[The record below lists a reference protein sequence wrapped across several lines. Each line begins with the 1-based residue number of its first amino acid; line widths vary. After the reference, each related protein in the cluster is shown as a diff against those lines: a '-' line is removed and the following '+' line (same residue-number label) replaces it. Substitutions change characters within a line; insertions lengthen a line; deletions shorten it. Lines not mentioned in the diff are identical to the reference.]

1 MNETYLN
8 NSFRNLIAIIG
19 ASLLLVSQVEASTMA
34 IPLFNTGVN
43 GSGGLLA
50 NTTID
55 PHYSVIAAPN
65 PYNTA
70 YTGTGSD
77 TTGPMPWLD
86 DGPNSRWIGVT
97 PWMAEWRP
105 TGTYTFRTTFDLSG
119 MIPGSATINLSIVAD
134 NTCDVYLN
142 GVHTGIT
149 TPFEKFDSFS
159 NYSISSGFING
170 VNTLDFSIYEPG
182 STPCGLRVEMTGYA
196 TPVPE
201 PTVLGLTALA
211 TFFLVARRGK
221 KSRQLFEQR

>member
-1 MNETYLN
+1 MKDTKLN
-8 NSFRNLIAIIG
+8 NRFKITIAL
-19 ASLLLVSQVEASTMA
+19 ACSVLFLVSQAEATTSS
-34 IPLFNTGVN
+34 IQLFNTGID

-86 DGPNSRWIGVT
+86 DGPSSRWIGVT

-105 TGTYTFRTTFDLSG
+105 TGTYVFRTTFDLSG
-119 MIPGSATINLSIVAD
+119 MIPSSATINLSIASD

-142 GVHTGIT
+142 GVHAGIT
-149 TPFEKFDSFS
+149 TPFGGFDSFS
-159 NYSISSGFING
+159 NYSINTGFING
-170 VNTLDFSIYEPG
+170 VNTLDFSVYEPG
-182 STPCGLRVEMTGYA
+182 STPCGLRVEITGFA
-196 TPVPE
+196 TAVPE
-201 PTVLGLTALA
+201 PTVLSLAGLA
-211 TFFLVARRGK
+211 TFMFVALRRK
-221 KSRQLFEQR
+221 RAD